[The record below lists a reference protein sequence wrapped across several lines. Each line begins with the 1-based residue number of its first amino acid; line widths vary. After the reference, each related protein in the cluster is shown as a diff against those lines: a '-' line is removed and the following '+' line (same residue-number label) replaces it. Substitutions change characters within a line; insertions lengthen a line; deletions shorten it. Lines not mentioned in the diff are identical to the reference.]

1 MIYIILY
8 HKAQDNVCSQHTGTT
23 QMSKMNKT
31 VTQSKTATQDKLAT
45 QATLLSVNGYGILKE
60 GNEDLIADLKTEL
73 TMMPNA
79 GFSMGTGDDGEKTFT
94 IYTENDKR
102 LYLPRFYALQKF
114 GIPDKC
120 TLTEG
125 EHRPDMEFKGTLR
138 EQQLE
143 PVNNFIKAATDPTR
157 RGGIISVP
165 CGFGKTIMSV
175 YIACHFKRKTM
186 FVSHKDFL
194 NQQFLET
201 VKTFVPNAK
210 VGIIKQSKVDV
221 TDKDF
226 VIASLQSLAM
236 RDYDIDIF
244 KQFGLVIID
253 EVHHLGAEVFSRVF
267 RKLNVNMI
275 LGLSATLNRKDGM
288 RKVFEHYIGKSV
300 YKFAKKEKATVNV
313 EIHKYF
319 TSDITYSEPKMLWNG
334 KPNSA
339 AMINNICSY
348 QPRTDYVITVLKRVL
363 DTEPDR
369 KVLILSERRQQLTDI
384 EKLVTQTLGIESVGY
399 YVGGLTQAALDAS
412 AQKQIILATYQMAA
426 EGMNIPTLNTVIFAS
441 PISDIQQ
448 AIGRILREKPSERK
462 YIPLCIDILDEF
474 SIFSRKGQARIKY
487 YTTNDY
493 NIQYFLDNEP
503 IPTICDAQEKGK
515 PTKYEFIPDE

>member
-1 MIYIILY
+1 MP
-8 HKAQDNVCSQHTGTT
+8 
-23 QMSKMNKT
+23 
-31 VTQSKTATQDKLAT
+31 ATP
-45 QATLLSVNGYGILKE
+45 ATLANTKPSKGSILSINGYGILKKD
-60 GNEDLIADLKTEL
+60 NDNLITELKEEL
-73 TMMPNA
+73 TMKPNQ
-79 GFSMGTGDDGEKTFT
+79 GFSMGAPSDEKSFS
-94 IYTENDKR
+94 IWTENDKR
-102 LYLPRFYALQKF
+102 LYVPRYYALQRF
-114 GIPDKC
+114 GIPEKC
-120 TLTEG
+120 TLTDG
-125 EHRPDMEFKGTLR
+125 ESRDAMEFEGTLR

-194 NQQFLET
+194 NQQFLQT

-210 VGIIKQSKVDV
+210 IGIIKQSKVDV
-221 TDKDF
+221 DDKDF

-236 RDYDIDIF
+236 RDYDMQIF

-253 EVHHLGAEVFSRVF
+253 EVHHLGAEVFCRAF
-267 RKLNVNMI
+267 MKLNVPII

-300 YKFAKKEKATVNV
+300 YKFAKKETTSVNV

-319 TSDITYSEPKMLWNG
+319 DPDISYSEPRLLWNG

-339 AMINNICSY
+339 AMINNICSFA
-348 QPRTDYVITVLKRVL
+348 PRTNYIMTVLKRVL
-363 DTEPDR
+363 DSEPSR
-369 KVLILSERRQQLTDI
+369 KVLILSERRQHLANI
-384 EKLVTQTLGIESVGY
+384 EKLVISILKLDVGY
-399 YVGGLTQAALDAS
+399 YVGGLSQTALDES

-448 AIGRILREKPSERK
+448 SIGRILREKPSERQ

-474 SIFSRKGQARIKY
+474 SIFTRKGYARLKY
-487 YTTNDY
+487 YKTNDY
-493 NIQYFLDNEP
+493 NVQYFLDNEAVLVTDDP
-503 IPTICDAQEKGK
+503 SNTQTSK
-515 PTKYEFIPDE
+515 KYEFIPDE